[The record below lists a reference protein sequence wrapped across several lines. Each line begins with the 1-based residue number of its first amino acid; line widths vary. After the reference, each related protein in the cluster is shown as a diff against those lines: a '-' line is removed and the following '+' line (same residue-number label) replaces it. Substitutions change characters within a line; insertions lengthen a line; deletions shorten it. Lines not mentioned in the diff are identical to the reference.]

1 MSGLR
6 TWRERAR
13 VSQLELALRAGT
25 TQRHVSFVESGRSVP
40 GRAMLIRLAEALDVP
55 LRDRNALL
63 LEAGFAPAYPE
74 TRFDDPALGPV
85 RRALE
90 RVLDGHLPY
99 PAVVTDRR
107 GDLLAA
113 NAAFDA
119 LVGDAAPE
127 LLAPPVSV
135 ARLLMHPEGLGSRI
149 RNFDEWGRHVVDA
162 LRRRGNDDLATELA
176 AFLPDHVP
184 TPDHRGHAVPLQLT
198 TPAGELTL
206 LTTLAHFGT
215 ALDVTVAEL
224 SLESFLPA
232 DEATERLLHAAS
244 SMPS

>member
-1 MSGLR
+1 
-6 TWRERAR
+6 
-13 VSQLELALRAGT
+13 
-25 TQRHVSFVESGRSVP
+25 
-40 GRAMLIRLAEALDVP
+40 MLIRLAEALDVP

-119 LVGDAAPE
+119 LVGGCRARTPRAARQRR
-127 LLAPPVSV
+127 APAHAPRGP
-135 ARLLMHPEGLGSRI
+135 RLPNSQ
-149 RNFDEWGRHVVDA
+149 
-162 LRRRGNDDLATELA
+162 LRRVGPTCRRRAGAAATTTSRLKLA

-198 TPAGELTL
+198 TPLGR
-206 LTTLAHFGT
+206 AHAPDDT
-215 ALDVTVAEL
+215 RALRHGPRRHRRGAVP
-224 SLESFLPA
+224 ESFLPA